1 MWLGQCQLAS
11 FLDHRRLVL
20 AYTAWV
26 YCVLRGRVSAKSIET
41 AGASA
46 Y

>member
-1 MWLGQCQLAS
+1 MRGLSLRQAFDEHVPALANEQ
-11 FLDHRRLVL
+11 
-20 AYTAWV
+20 V